1 MSEENSPGTQLT
13 ESLEYKGVEQQ
24 EIVEVQV
31 ENPFPVEPPDDPLVS
46 EVITKPVKAPRSEKQ
61 KQALLKARENLNKK
75 RLTKTLEEQSQLQ
88 RVQSEI
94 NSLLKE
100 NETLRNV
107 KHEYEIKAETE
118 KVNKIKKKK
127 KKVIVE
133 ESSSSDSD
141 DGVVIEKKKK
151 KRHSSPVK
159 RQHVP
164 ATSLMRSFGF

>member
-1 MSEENSPGTQLT
+1 MSEENSPATQLT
-13 ESLEYKGVEQQ
+13 ESLEE
-24 EIVEVQV
+24 EIVEIQV
-31 ENPFPVEPPDDPLVS
+31 ENSLPVEPSVEPLVS
-46 EVITKPVKAPRSEKQ
+46 EVITKPLKAPRSEKQ

-107 KHEYEIKAETE
+107 KHEYENKTAETE
-118 KVNKIKKKK
+118 KVNKMKKKK

-141 DGVVIEKKKK
+141 ENEVVIEKKKK
-151 KRHSSPVK
+151 RDINL
-159 RQHVP
+159 QLNN
-164 ATSLMRSFGF
+164 TSRRLV